1 LYSDVVPSND
11 LKNTYVVEG
20 ALDNSVQNR
29 SINSH
34 PWWV

>member
-1 LYSDVVPSND
+1 
-11 LKNTYVVEG
+11 
-20 ALDNSVQNR
+20 LDNSVQNR